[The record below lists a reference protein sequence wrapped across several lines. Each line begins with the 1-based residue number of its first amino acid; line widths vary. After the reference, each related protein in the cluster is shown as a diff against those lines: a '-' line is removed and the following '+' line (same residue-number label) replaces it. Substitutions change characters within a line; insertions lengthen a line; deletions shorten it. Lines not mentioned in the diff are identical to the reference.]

1 MSSNQS
7 DRFRKDREAMVQLI
21 RSRGITD
28 RSVLNALLV
37 VRREQFVPLESRESA
52 YDDSPLPIGSK
63 QTISQPFVVAIMVT
77 SLQLKSEDRVLEIG
91 TGSGYA
97 AAIIGQIAKDVVTVE
112 RLEEL
117 VEMAKRNLAEEAI
130 ENVKV
135 CHADGTDG
143 WPEDAPYDAIVV
155 AAGGPQIPE
164 PLIEQLNIGGR
175 LVIPVGPTKAQQQ
188 LIRLIKT
195 ENGLQEEDLGAVR
208 FVPLVGSA
216 GW

>member
-117 VEMAKRNLAEEAI
+117 VEMAKRNLAEEA
-130 ENVKV
+130 NTD
-135 CHADGTDG
+135 DGTGLKIDLSLLFG
-143 WPEDAPYDAIVV
+143 APDKDEDPI
-155 AAGGPQIPE
+155 AAAARE
-164 PLIEQLNIGGR
+164 RDEQLLLAGR
-175 LVIPVGPTKAQQQ
+175 AAVGLEVGIPKRHLETKNGPKDDLDH
-188 LIRLIKT
+188 LIDELD
-195 ENGLQEEDLGAVR
+195 GLEL
-208 FVPLVGSA
+208 
-216 GW
+216 